1 MSLCRTGEG
10 TYSSAY
16 DLVNLKVDDGTG
28 NLVRRQFRNG
38 QSTQMSS
45 EGVSFEKTIYT
56 TRMGTAVENTINALI
71 SLVIAGYD
79 EGLNMLPALKF
90 DVPIELE
97 KIIGNV
103 GVEGSVRVDDN
114 LEVGGTVSGTGIV
127 VNGSQLICGTVIR
140 NIQTD
145 PLPSTGVL
153 TISTPGINQTMPA
166 AACNGDGD
174 AAVFTV
180 GTVTIVPSG
189 ECISIPLSNVDL
201 TTIRINYSYWKQL

>member
-1 MSLCRTGEG
+1 MGAAEEETIAANITLDEE
-10 TYSSAY
+10 Y
-16 DLVNLKVDDGTG
+16 DVELQKKPILKFSTESIEIGDRKIDCGNEIFDFDKGINING
-28 NLVRRQFRNG
+28 NL
-38 QSTQMSS
+38 SS
-45 EGVSFEKTIYT
+45 SGVI
-56 TRMGTAVENTINALI
+56 
-71 SLVIAGYD
+71 
-79 EGLNMLPALKF
+79 
-90 DVPIELE
+90 
-97 KIIGNV
+97 
-103 GVEGSVRVDDN
+103 
-114 LEVGGTVSGTGIV
+114 SGTGIV

-174 AAVFTV
+174 AAVFTI

-189 ECISIPLSNVDL
+189 ECISIPLSNVDM